1 MAQFFE
7 IKPAENEY
15 ELLLMLPKQDVW
27 VQGMD
32 KFLDRYAAEARAK
45 LDNLN
50 NDHDTDLMLKT
61 ILKTIEF
68 IRTLPFRLKKDLTEL
83 ERMQKEATHEMV

>member
-1 MAQFFE
+1 MPQFFE
-7 IKPAENEY
+7 IKPREDEY
-15 ELLLMLPKQDVW
+15 ELLLMLSKQEVW

-32 KFLDRYAAEARAK
+32 KFLDRYAVEARAK

-50 NDHDTDLMLKT
+50 NDHDSDLILKT

-68 IRTLPFRLKKDLTEL
+68 IRDLPYRLKRDLEDL
-83 ERMQKEATHEMV
+83 EKIKKEVSHAPI